1 MPSAARDERARVV
14 LARELGRL
22 DPYSFWSVP
31 TEPSSEGDM
40 VVAGVTGVF
49 LVRACSLPGALTVDG
64 RRATI
69 DGVRLPGVRA
79 LRAERKRLSAK
90 LSAASVFST
99 VEPVVCLTV
108 ATAGGPRS
116 VRGVRVVP
124 LTYVARDLSGRARVL
139 PPTRAQRAAR
149 VLGMQLA
156 GDRKR
161 HFVR

>member
-1 MPSAARDERARVV
+1 
-14 LARELGRL
+14 
-22 DPYSFWSVP
+22 
-31 TEPSSEGDM
+31 
-40 VVAGVTGVF
+40 
-49 LVRACSLPGALTVDG
+49 
-64 RRATI
+64 
-69 DGVRLPGVRA
+69 
-79 LRAERKRLSAK
+79 
-90 LSAASVFST
+90 VFST